1 MLQTLR
7 DLLFSLLPSSF
18 FPVVEFPRLWVD
30 HHRSGLLLRMCRL
43 VVPDMG
49 LHAFFGIR
57 VFRKVK
63 LLGPQNLL
71 SADDDE
77 QFIVWQAQ
85 HLIWSQYAA
94 AADSLCVA
102 VLRNNLRKGDT
113 CRVVMVELTST
124 VMSPLRALK
133 YCADTSSVAPNITC
147 VSALPNSSAHRLSG
161 YRF

>member
-1 MLQTLR
+1 M
-7 DLLFSLLPSSF
+7 
-18 FPVVEFPRLWVD
+18 WVD

-77 QFIVWQAQ
+77 QFIVGQAQ

-113 CRVVMVELTST
+113 LSCGPNVNSKTRIS
-124 VMSPLRALK
+124 LK
-133 YCADTSSVAPNITC
+133 NF
-147 VSALPNSSAHRLSG
+147 L
-161 YRF
+161 